1 MTTGRFRFERFV
13 LDSHDRQLTCDD
25 RAVELNTR
33 YLDALALLVREQGK
47 LVSKDRFLD
56 EVWRGVP
63 VTDEAL
69 TQCIR
74 TLRRQLGDD
83 ATRPRFIETVV
94 KHGYRFIAPVE
105 IIAAAPAVATPVN
118 PSAVEPAQVLPQP
131 YDWAQLLFLSG
142 AGTAGAVLAGLIGGM
157 LYGFSASS
165 QPMVAGMGAV
175 SILLV
180 IICLTVIIAFL
191 GGAGVSFG
199 IAAASLVARGPWTI
213 AGGAAGGLI
222 VGAIVK
228 LVGLDA
234 LNLLFG
240 QSPGNITGAPEG
252 AILGAGVGFG
262 AWMANRP
269 GTKPGLRRS
278 VVIGL
283 LSGCAAGVFV
293 FLSGGRLLAGSL
305 FLLSQHVPASRLRL
319 DPIWNAL
326 GETTYGPVSRLVTS
340 GLEGAL
346 FGSCVVGAIM
356 LARRV
361 KSGAATRH

>member
-1 MTTGRFRFERFV
+1 MARMTTGRFRFERFV
-13 LDSHDRQLTCDD
+13 LDPHDRLLMCDD
-25 RAVELNTR
+25 VPVELNTR

-83 ATRPRFIETVV
+83 AGKPRYIETVV

-105 IIAAAPAVATPVN
+105 IVASSRAA
-118 PSAVEPAQVLPQP
+118 EPTITVQPMQALAKP
-131 YDWAQLLFLSG
+131 YDWRQLLALSG
-142 AGTAGAVLAGLIGGM
+142 AGTAGAVFAGIVGGM

-175 SILLV
+175 SVLLV
-180 IICLTVIIAFL
+180 IICLTVIVAFL
-191 GGAGVSFG
+191 GGLGVSFG
-199 IAAASLVARGPWTI
+199 IAAGSLASRGATLWTI
-213 AGGAAGGLI
+213 VGGSAGGLI

-262 AWMANRP
+262 AWMAGRP
-269 GTKPGLRRS
+269 GTKPSLRRFAL
-278 VVIGL
+278 IGL
-283 LSGCAAGVFV
+283 LSGCAAGIFV
-293 FLSGGRLLAGSL
+293 FLTGGRMMAGSL

-319 DPIWNAL
+319 DPIWSTL
-326 GETTYGPVSRLVTS
+326 GETTFGPVSRLVTS

-346 FGSCVVGAIM
+346 FGGCVVTAMM
-356 LARRV
+356 L
-361 KSGAATRH
+361 TRKLRAS

>member
-1 MTTGRFRFERFV
+1 MTTGSFRFDRFV
-13 LDSHDRQLTCDD
+13 LDPNDRQLKCDD
-25 RAVELNTR
+25 VPVELNTR

-83 ATRPRFIETVV
+83 ASRPRFIETVV

-105 IIAAAPAVATPVN
+105 MVGPTPAIQLLAATEPVAPP
-118 PSAVEPAQVLPQP
+118 PQP
-131 YDWAQLLFLSG
+131 YDWRQLLIMTG
-142 AGTAGAVLAGLIGGM
+142 AGTAGAIFAGAVGGM

-165 QPMVAGMGAV
+165 QPMIAGMGAV

-180 IICLTVIIAFL
+180 IICLTVVVAVL

-199 IAAASLVARGPWTI
+199 IAAGNLAARGPSWWTI
-213 AGGAAGGLI
+213 AGGSAGGLI
-222 VGAIVK
+222 VGAVVK

-262 AWMANRP
+262 AWMAARP
-269 GTKPGLRRS
+269 GTKPSLRRS

-293 FLSGGRLLAGSL
+293 FLTGGRMMAGSL

-326 GETTYGPVSRLVTS
+326 GETSYGPVSRLVTS

-346 FGSCVVGAIM
+346 FGSCVVGAMM
-356 LARRV
+356 LAR
-361 KSGAATRH
+361 KSAFRNV